1 MVASPEKALFDK
13 IITTSGL
20 LLRSRKAAKE
30 FLLESMRMDEDA
42 LRQLNAE
49 EMMTWIKG
57 SLKEESLL
65 MIVNVIQEL

>member
-30 FLLESMRMDEDA
+30 FLLENMRMDEDA